1 MSFRFVLPALA
12 ASIISFTTALPA
24 TVQAADG
31 EAVFRKCKACHT
43 LEAGKHRV
51 GPSLAGVVGRQAGSA
66 DGFTRY
72 KGLKGADWVWTEEEL
87 AKYLKDPSGY
97 TKEKTGQRS
106 AMALK
111 LTKDD
116 EVAAVIEYLKAH

>member
-1 MSFRFVLPALA
+1 MSFRFVFPALA
-12 ASIISFTTALPA
+12 ASIISIAAALPTTA
-24 TVQAADG
+24 QAADG

-51 GPSLAGVVGRQAGSA
+51 GPSLAGVVGRQAGTA
-66 DGFTRY
+66 EGFTRY
-72 KGLKGADWVWTEEEL
+72 KGLEGADWTWTEEEI
-87 AKYLKDPSGY
+87 AKYLKDPSAY

-106 AMALK
+106 AMTFK

-116 EVAAVIEYLKAH
+116 EIAAVIEYLKAH